1 MTLIISGDITLRN
14 GFQWNETVWNP
25 SMLGPAV
32 WLDAADTNTI
42 TESGGTVSQW
52 NDKSGNNR
60 HLSQAVSSQQPTLNA
75 TGLNNKPI
83 LTFDGVNDILLN
95 PTVGA
100 AGLSNVSIISVFR
113 QISGPGGLN
122 EDHQINIGQT
132 GTGGR
137 VRGFYRAPNSTVL
150 QFGGWA
156 SIATSTLSLD
166 IGGSHHIFG
175 FANSAL
181 SGSNNILLMK
191 DGTAEL
197 RTVSAPLNT
206 TLDGFSVGSLQGA
219 LVGNYF
225 SNISVAEIVVLYSAI
240 TTLDRQKLEGYLA
253 HKWGLTANLPA
264 GHPYKTVGPTP

>member
-1 MTLIISGDITLRN
+1 MTLTAGKVVLAKDYRS
-14 GFQWNETVWNP
+14 FNP
-25 SMLGPAV
+25 SDIETAL
-32 WLDAADTNTI
+32 WLDAADASTI
-42 TESGGTVSQW
+42 TESGGAVSQW

-60 HLSQAVSSQQPTLNA
+60 HLSQSVSSQQPTWNA

-83 LTFDGVNDILLN
+83 VTFDGSNDILLN

-113 QISGPGGLN
+113 QISGGGT

-132 GTGGR
+132 GTAGR
-137 VRGFYRAPNSTVL
+137 VRGFYRQPSGTVL

-191 DGTAEL
+191 DGTTEL
-197 RTVSAPLNT
+197 LTASATLNT

-219 LVGNYF
+219 SVSNYY

-240 TTLDRQKLEGYLA
+240 ATLDRQKLEGYLA

-264 GHPYKTVGPTP
+264 DHPYKTVEPTP